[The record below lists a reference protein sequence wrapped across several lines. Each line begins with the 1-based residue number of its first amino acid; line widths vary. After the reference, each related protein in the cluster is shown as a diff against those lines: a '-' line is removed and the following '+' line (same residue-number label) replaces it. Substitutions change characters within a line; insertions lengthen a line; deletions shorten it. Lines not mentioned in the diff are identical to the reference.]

1 MLRKI
6 SFALVAAAALGT
18 AALAPTSASAWGH
31 GRGAMPVDTM
41 AAGCIGASAGPPGFR
56 LWRAGMVLLP
66 SAPLPVTAAKRP
78 GLNGPAGFLERSRR
92 SDG

>member
-31 GRGAMPVDTM
+31 GFHGRYHGGWGHRGLGWGHRGVVY
-41 AAGCIGASAGPPGFR
+41 GAGPGWCYYHPHR
-56 LWRAGMVLLP
+56 CV
-66 SAPLPVTAAKRP
+66 
-78 GLNGPAGFLERSRR
+78 
-92 SDG
+92 